1 MFKYILLIL
10 AAVVLYKLIF
20 DLIIP
25 VYRASRDIK
34 KRFRDINQQMHE
46 RMNQSQGFNQ
56 QASNIKNPEGRPA
69 KGQDYIDF
77 EEVK

>member
-34 KRFRDINQQMHE
+34 KRFRDINQQMQD
-46 RMNQSQGFNQ
+46 RMNQTQGVNQ
-56 QASNIKNPEGRPA
+56 EAPKFKSTEPKSK
-69 KGQDYIDF
+69 KGDYIDF

>member
-25 VYRASRDIK
+25 VYRASRNIK
-34 KRFRDINQQMHE
+34 RQFRDINQQMQE
-46 RMNQSQGFNQ
+46 RMKQGQSAHQ
-56 QASNIKNPEGRPA
+56 QQPTFQKQETRPA
-69 KGQDYIDF
+69 KEDYIDF

>member
-46 RMNQSQGFNQ
+46 RMNQSQNYEQEAPRF
-56 QASNIKNPEGRPA
+56 KNTETKPK
-69 KGQDYIDF
+69 KGDYIDF